1 MPILISRGLMKM
13 ALFGKKKQ
21 QQYQDVAIASDN
33 PLDSIRAMEEDIQRE
48 SAQDLRIRGEITKMI
63 DQGVG
68 SITDLWAP
76 PRMRIMDDYIEM
88 GDECVAVFTVS
99 NWPTSLQYGW
109 LSNLLTSPALSDIKM
124 DVSLHIHPIRKQYA
138 LNYIKDKYISAKSS
152 YDTMAEK
159 GKLKASTKQ
168 AYEKQMG
175 MAQDLKSLLQ
185 DDNENMFQ
193 VSLVI
198 GIYGE
203 NQWRISPETGLEEL
217 RITAHTDVIE
227 KTKRVRQA
235 MSRNSGGAFEI
246 KPLLH
251 QQREGIK
258 SLLPWGYGGL
268 HAFQNFYTSALATCY
283 PFTQGKLQV
292 EDGILYGVSP
302 TSNERPIIFD
312 NFNRKWCRN
321 FSAIIIGSTGSG
333 KSSTVKTLLGR
344 YAVRGTQIFIIDPAV
359 SSKGEYEN
367 FATSLNGSIVDFGGR
382 NETFFNPFELR
393 IPESWKPGDPT
404 DQEEAKQIVMDKKGY
419 LRSLCNL
426 MLDIYQ
432 EENPNAVQNSALA
445 EFASVIDMLIDRF
458 YELYRINV
466 TTEFDYRQWRQVD
479 KNGRPITPEITT
491 FYRMI
496 HEYISNVESY
506 SKIDALESWGNT
518 RLTKNKVPPP
528 NAQFN
533 TLVMYGYYKYV
544 VKMGQRIWGEQ
555 HLQALLMLEK
565 IFREYVVDPRT
576 KTISSKASLFA
587 GRKPVDTT
595 NQCIIFRL
603 GQVQDNLKELATFLT
618 FDLIYSRLT
627 AQGDG
632 GTFSQKILC
641 LDEAWKV
648 LNSEYSRSY
657 VEKVSREGRKLKAGL
672 WLISQSYNDF
682 QGKNQVLFDQ
692 ANTKILFSLPGA
704 EVQRLQEDL
713 ELSPSMANCINAD
726 EQTPRPGFGLL
737 AVRGNQ
743 STTTMFYC
751 QQTPLEQR
759 IADTTDANREPLTP
773 AELLGYE
780 RAEQLGLLTPIEQQT
795 RRAGGRERPGL
806 T

>member
-1 MPILISRGLMKM
+1 M
-13 ALFGKKKQ
+13 ALFGKKNS
-21 QQYQDVAIASDN
+21 QYQNVAVASSD
-33 PLDSIRAMEEDIQRE
+33 PLSSIQAMEADEQRE
-48 SAQDLRIRGEITKMI
+48 SAQDVRIRGEIRKMI

-109 LSNLLTSPALSDIKM
+109 LSELVNTASLSDVKM
-124 DVSLHIHPIRKQYA
+124 DVSLHIHPVRKQYA
-138 LNYIKDKYISAKSS
+138 LSYMKDRYVSAKST

-159 GKLKASTKQ
+159 GKLKANNEKVYQDQMST
-168 AYEKQMG
+168 
-175 MAQDLKSLLQ
+175 AQDLRSLLQ
-185 DDNENMFQ
+185 NDSENLFQ

-203 NQWRISPETGLEEL
+203 NHWTVDPETGLEQ
-217 RITAHTDVIE
+217 ISKSAHTDVIE

-235 MSRNSGGAFEI
+235 MSRNSGGGFEI

-292 EDGILYGVSP
+292 EDGIIYGVNP
-302 TSNERPIIFD
+302 YSNERPVIFD
-312 NFNRKWCRN
+312 NFNRSWCRN

-344 YAVRGTQIFIIDPAV
+344 YAVRGTQLFIIDPAV

-367 FATSLNGSIVDFGGR
+367 FSTSLNGSIIDFGGR

-393 IPESWKPGDPT
+393 IPESWKPGQPT
-404 DQEEAKQIVMDKKGY
+404 DQEEARQIIMDKKGY
-419 LRSLCNL
+419 LRSLCSL
-426 MLDIYQ
+426 MLDIYR
-432 EENPNAVQNSALA
+432 EENPNAVQNSSLA
-445 EFASVIDMLIDRF
+445 EFTTVIDMLVDRF
-458 YELYRINV
+458 YELYGINI
-466 TTEFDYRQWRQVD
+466 TTEFDYNQWR
-479 KNGRPITPEITT
+479 PIGPDGKVQPNRVPNINTFFSMIT
-491 FYRMI
+491 
-496 HEYISNVESY
+496 EYTSIVESY
-506 SKIDALESWGNT
+506 PKVEMVEAWGNT
-518 RLTKNKVPPP
+518 NLDAKTKRPMR
-528 NAQFN
+528 NARFK

-544 VKMGQRIWGEQ
+544 VKMRQRIWGHDHE
-555 HLQALLMLEK
+555 QALITLEK
-565 IFREYVVDPRT
+565 VFREYVVDTRT
-576 KTISSKASLFA
+576 KAISSKASLFA
-587 GRKPVDTT
+587 GKKPVDTS

-648 LNSEYSRSY
+648 LNSPYSREY

-682 QGKNQVLFDQ
+682 QGDNQVLFDQ
-692 ANTKILFSLPGA
+692 ANTKILFSLPDA
-704 EVQRLQEDL
+704 EVKRLQEDL
-713 ELSPSMANCINAD
+713 DLSPTMAAYINAD
-726 EQTPRPGFGLL
+726 VNTPRPGYGLL
-737 AVRGNQ
+737 AIRGNQ
-743 STTTMFYC
+743 STTAMFYC
-751 QQTPLEQR
+751 QQTEMESR

-780 RAEQLGLLTPIEQQT
+780 RANELGLLTPAERVT
-795 RRAGGRERPGL
+795 RRAGAR
-806 T
+806 